1 MREKS
6 IGDVIKNVFMM
17 WLAVMRIKI
26 FFKDYY
32 VKLCNPFDDFKVL
45 ILFLLNDI
53 NMIKSCIC

>member
-1 MREKS
+1 
-6 IGDVIKNVFMM
+6 MM